1 MIGANERKKIGPF
14 KIPNSMFR
22 QKLIPYFE
30 LYWEGN
36 KVKLNA

>member
-1 MIGANERKKIGPF
+1 MGGELMRTLIGKAT
-14 KIPNSMFR
+14 IPPSMMK
-22 QKLIPYFE
+22 QHIYPYFE